1 MDETTL
7 MKTLDKIWIK
17 IQKDAGKNKWKKKKN
32 IQLDN
37 MLGKDCHCLL

>member
-1 MDETTL
+1 MDETTF

-17 IQKDAGKNKWKKKKN
+17 IQKDAGENKRKKKN

-37 MLGKDCHCLL
+37 MLGKDCHCLV